1 MSVSVTPDGLKM
13 KNKTLVR
20 NSDSYK
26 DLASGASTP
35 CAEKSSQSKDNRMA
49 ILSFSKNDLLQLL
62 GLLEAELEARELVIS
77 SLKSERAKIL
87 HPSSNNHQQY
97 TLHDPYAA
105 LSRDEDGKGPL
116 EDGKKA
122 VSDPVAILQMM
133 VDRHKSAEEHMKKQ
147 LDELS
152 KSHNQVLKELA
163 LERQKHAQ
171 ETAHGDDVTYFL
183 EKDRERLSQ
192 QVDFEKAQQKKME
205 RETKRAQTVLIDE
218 RKKHM
223 SVVKALLDEHRFLQN
238 ELAEALQRLE
248 QADCEAHACKVDM
261 SKALSLLNSERQ
273 KAEKREAEIE
283 RQISEFDIERE
294 QLMGKLKREESRT
307 KKLQESIEIA
317 NARISELEHVLELSR
332 DLQEKDTR
340 DMVGRTKVTETKFLE
355 ESPSVSPITY
365 RPKSSTFPSTSS
377 AQVNFARSSKLFTP
391 RGFKSSLR
399 TEKSESSSG
408 SSEELSSPNT
418 QKVNLRTKNRS
429 SGEFVSKRG
438 SNESLEKSSGDETVI
453 DAESFL
459 VTGKPKVA
467 SVTPSR
473 RIDTVKKGPSP
484 SNSMDKLSTKGTAT
498 PPTDL
503 TKISKI
509 PAMTKKVVTVGVVSP
524 QQTRKS
530 SEPEAT
536 PPKVMDVSHV
546 KENKEPPSK
555 PLTRPNNLSTPPP
568 PVGGGGVTSDQTH
581 EVTHKQT
588 DVLSPTGSAPGRP
601 ILPYT
606 TFSGVNVKAKAA
618 QLISPNSKRNFVSG
632 SPAGMKATSSSPA
645 ASVGSSKPATQVN
658 GNVAGDPGTTNSPP
672 GVHGTKRAS
681 PRGTPPPVPPNKPT
695 LIPQKFASSS
705 TSSPPLSACT
715 SVSSS
720 SSSVSPP
727 LPSGTKHNTPISPP
741 PIANKRPDSLV
752 EARKL
757 FYANKHGSGSV
768 SVNSDNPS
776 TVHVRNTHNVNSNN
790 SNNYRSSSDVLEI
803 DVPPLDRF
811 PAAPVPVKVGSKM
824 ENEQDSCCLNESNPA
839 MLLCQSVLAQNA
851 VWHCMF
857 TFQGTPSWIASPAP
871 CLLNWTGP
879 LHQAALRSDSATI
892 CRLIEEKNSPN
903 ISDKDGSTPLYVAAL
918 VGSDECVELLLN
930 LGSNCSVHEE
940 HGFTPLHAAAYEGH
954 TKCCKLLIDHGSK
967 VNCPD
972 DQDWCPIHWAVV
984 KGHVD
989 CVRILYDKGASL
1001 GRTTKT
1007 GWTVFHIAARFGQ
1020 NDCLKS
1026 LLDLKRS
1033 DNNDNSRD
1041 NNHNPMTS
1049 SQLKA
1054 LISTPDQDSWTVA
1067 HLLASSGN
1075 LHGLKILNNAGLLFL
1090 NIKDQWNQ
1098 SPLDIATDSC
1108 KDYLNSLVGIKV
1120 HVTLD
1125 LTNHPPKLDT
1135 MPFVKSP
1142 RGTDKKM
1149 YTIGSVT
1156 VGPTLTWDDFYTKV
1170 SDLLGSHCQFLNSI
1184 VRLEEKP
1191 QNLENGS
1198 KSPQEIGIT
1207 RKSIYQLKCATT
1219 EWSVGQVPSSIP
1231 YDMFSST
1238 PDVTIKLNGARQC
1251 SLDHLAYDSLIPL
1264 ETLQNYLRLIEQYK
1278 RVIFYGPV
1286 GSGKT
1291 SLAIKMAEIIKA
1303 RLEASGRHS
1312 DMTYIPLNSR
1322 VTHQE
1327 FVKLLLSKGFLVPTS
1342 PSTFQPKPICPVL
1355 ILDGLEKVS
1364 MSDVFGDL
1372 LQSLERPTSPVPI
1385 KVPNSGSSSSFIL
1398 NRECVIIGSMDKARL
1413 SVDLSVQQ
1421 HLRWIRLHWE
1431 QEPVVSLLMRHLLR
1445 KLADHQRSSA
1455 IDEESIMPVTWV
1467 CQVWHSFN
1475 ESLVR
1480 LGLPDLVIGPKK
1492 FYACPFGSDM
1502 VETISRWMCLLWNH
1516 SLAPLVEE
1524 AVHRGNM
1531 MKNSPELHSKE
1542 REKVANTAL
1551 YVLLQKAVFPGCP
1564 VANGGREDYFSSFR
1578 GVSATLSQLNSATSN
1593 NTRRPRRSK
1602 SMDRNRTSNKAAA
1615 MAKRQMLQEYAG
1627 SESNRSGRSFIPR
1640 RIGGG
1645 SSRSSPSP
1653 PPVPEKPKFSS
1664 SGSKSIPSSPAEER
1678 DLMESLLKL
1687 NTSQEES
1694 SIEELIQLQEKLFGQ
1709 NNNRMTHYNSRTNSE
1724 RNGTIHSPEDV
1735 GKEQNYSRPMPHGTP
1750 TKSNRKNGVED
1761 AVWSVWEETV

>member
-1 MSVSVTPDGLKM
+1 MTPDGLKM

-632 SPAGMKATSSSPA
+632 SPAG
-645 ASVGSSKPATQVN
+645 
-658 GNVAGDPGTTNSPP
+658 
-672 GVHGTKRAS
+672 
-681 PRGTPPPVPPNKPT
+681 
-695 LIPQKFASSS
+695 
-705 TSSPPLSACT
+705 
-715 SVSSS
+715 
-720 SSSVSPP
+720 
-727 LPSGTKHNTPISPP
+727 
-741 PIANKRPDSLV
+741 
-752 EARKL
+752 
-757 FYANKHGSGSV
+757 
-768 SVNSDNPS
+768 
-776 TVHVRNTHNVNSNN
+776 
-790 SNNYRSSSDVLEI
+790 
-803 DVPPLDRF
+803 
-811 PAAPVPVKVGSKM
+811 
-824 ENEQDSCCLNESNPA
+824 
-839 MLLCQSVLAQNA
+839 
-851 VWHCMF
+851 
-857 TFQGTPSWIASPAP
+857 TPSWIASPAP

-1149 YTIGSVT
+1149 YTIGTVT

-1303 RLEASGRHS
+1303 RLEANGRHS

>member
-1 MSVSVTPDGLKM
+1 
-13 KNKTLVR
+13 
-20 NSDSYK
+20 
-26 DLASGASTP
+26 
-35 CAEKSSQSKDNRMA
+35 MA

-632 SPAGMKATSSSPA
+632 SPAG
-645 ASVGSSKPATQVN
+645 
-658 GNVAGDPGTTNSPP
+658 
-672 GVHGTKRAS
+672 
-681 PRGTPPPVPPNKPT
+681 
-695 LIPQKFASSS
+695 
-705 TSSPPLSACT
+705 
-715 SVSSS
+715 
-720 SSSVSPP
+720 
-727 LPSGTKHNTPISPP
+727 
-741 PIANKRPDSLV
+741 
-752 EARKL
+752 
-757 FYANKHGSGSV
+757 
-768 SVNSDNPS
+768 
-776 TVHVRNTHNVNSNN
+776 
-790 SNNYRSSSDVLEI
+790 
-803 DVPPLDRF
+803 
-811 PAAPVPVKVGSKM
+811 
-824 ENEQDSCCLNESNPA
+824 
-839 MLLCQSVLAQNA
+839 
-851 VWHCMF
+851 
-857 TFQGTPSWIASPAP
+857 TPSWIASPAP

-954 TKCCKLLIDHGSK
+954 TNCCKLLIDHGSK

-1149 YTIGSVT
+1149 YTIGTAT

-1291 SLAIKMAEIIKA
+1291 SLAIKMAEVIKA

-1750 TKSNRKNGVED
+1750 TKSNQKNGVED